1 MILIVL
7 GLTVVLIIILL
18 ILSPTSKK
26 DQSITEQDKIKTSQG
41 ENNIVALPTQTASSP
56 QGGGISG
63 GKLADSSVAVA
74 SVTPFPGSGDLDW
87 TRNDKIDREKLV
99 ENSKVRN
106 ISACELS
113 GLENSW
119 KNPVEKF
126 VCDSMEF
133 LDLRVLEGLN
143 QLACMLSLNALQ
155 TNVDADLDMAYID
168 GECRI
173 IDRK

>member
-1 MILIVL
+1 VIVFL
-7 GLTVVLIIILL
+7 M
-18 ILSPTSKK
+18 LSSSARK
-26 DQSITEQDKIKTSQG
+26 DQSQIQENKIKTGQSDP
-41 ENNIVALPTQTASSP
+41 NIIALPIETGAPSGSTETSSD
-56 QGGGISG
+56 
-63 GKLADSSVAVA
+63 KLTDSAVKTV

-87 TRNDKIDREKLV
+87 TRNDKINREKLS
-99 ENSKVRN
+99 ENSKARN

-113 GLENSW
+113 GLESSW
-119 KNPVEKF
+119 ENPVEKF

-133 LDLRVLEGLN
+133 LDLKVIEGLN

-155 TNVDADLDMAYID
+155 ANVDADLDMAYID